1 MRNVFYDNVRDYL
14 GENPVNQKIDK
25 TLKDAKYDI
34 FSILN
39 NGITIVADKKNSN
52 VGRLFS
58 ISNYQIVN
66 GCQTTFR
73 DATIEMRESPH
84 MSETISI
91 KVRIKGMSCAAC
103 VGAAERALRSL
114 PGVTSVSVNL
124 ATERA
129 FIQYRPTT
137 LDFEVIR
144 AAIVNSGYE
153 AELITQSHT
162 DTERLQHQRDFTALK
177 THFIISALLTVPIA
191 AGSMLTLPVL
201 DNGYVQFV
209 LASVVQLWLGM
220 RFYGAALSA
229 LRHFSAN
236 MNTLIAVGTTAAYV
250 YSSVAVFAPRLFET
264 DGIVPHVYFD
274 TSAVIITLI
283 LLGRMLEMRAKGH
296 TSEAIRHLIGM
307 QAETV
312 SVIRNDLQLEI
323 PVEDVIVGD
332 VVVVRAGER
341 VAVDGVV
348 VEGTS
353 AVDESMLTGESLPVD
368 KVVGDELLAGTLNG
382 LGVLK
387 MRAAKVGEDS
397 TLQRIIRLIE
407 QAQGS
412 KAPIQRFADRV
423 AAVFVPVVISIA
435 VLTFVLWYLWG
446 PSFTMAMMNFI
457 AVLIIACPCA
467 LGLATPTAIMVGS
480 GRGAQQ
486 GILIRD
492 AEALEK
498 TCKVD
503 TVVMDKT
510 GTITAG
516 RPQVTEVIISP
527 SCGMTVPEV
536 LRLAASIERDSEHP
550 LGAAIVNLARDR
562 GIDLLQTEGVVSLP
576 GGGIRGRLSGDLKGD
591 LIGIGREVVIG
602 NLQLM
607 TREGVDCSGLMPEIE
622 RLTQEARTVVV
633 TSVGGS
639 AVGIFAIADTI
650 KDTSAEAVKRLTE
663 MGIEVVMLT
672 GDNKKTAYA
681 IARQVSISRV
691 FAGVQPQGKLDVIR
705 QLKADNRMVAM
716 VGDGINDAP
725 ALAQADVGI
734 AIGTGADVAIES
746 SDITLIKGDLLS
758 VVDAIRLSHET
769 MRIIKQN
776 LFWAFFYNIIGIP
789 VAGGVLYLFGGP
801 LLNPMLAS
809 LTMAFSSVSVVSNS
823 LRLRKK

>member
-1 MRNVFYDNVRDYL
+1 
-14 GENPVNQKIDK
+14 
-25 TLKDAKYDI
+25 
-34 FSILN
+34 
-39 NGITIVADKKNSN
+39 
-52 VGRLFS
+52 
-58 ISNYQIVN
+58 
-66 GCQTTFR
+66 
-73 DATIEMRESPH
+73 
-84 MSETISI
+84 MSETASI

-103 VGAAERALRSL
+103 VGAAERSLRALD
-114 PGVTSVSVNL
+114 GVVSVSVNL
-124 ATERA
+124 AAERA
-129 FIQYRPTT
+129 FIQYSPTI
-137 LDFEVIR
+137 LDFEDIR
-144 AAIVNSGYE
+144 TAIVNCGYE
-153 AELITQSHT
+153 AELITQSST
-162 DTERLQHQRDFTALK
+162 DKEQLERRRDFTALK
-177 THFIISALLTVPIA
+177 RHFIISALLTIPIA
-191 AGSMLTLPVL
+191 SGSMLTLPVL
-201 DNGYVQFV
+201 SNVYVLFV
-209 LASVVQLWLGM
+209 LSSVVQWWLGM

-236 MNTLIAVGTTAAYV
+236 MNTLIAVGTTSAYV
-250 YSSVAVFAPRLFET
+250 YSCAAVFAPGLFEA
-264 DGIVPHVYFD
+264 DGIAPHVYFD

-283 LLGRMLEMRAKGH
+283 LLGRMLELRAKGR

-312 SVIRNDLQLEI
+312 SVLRNDLQLEI
-323 PVEDVIVGD
+323 AVEDVIVGD
-332 VVVVRAGER
+332 IVVVRAGQR

-353 AVDESMLTGESLPVD
+353 SVDESMLTGESLPVD
-368 KVVGDELLAGTLNG
+368 KAVGDELLAGTLNG
-382 LGVLK
+382 LSVLK
-387 MRAAKVGEDS
+387 IRASKVGEDS
-397 TLQRIIRLIE
+397 TIERIIRLIE

-423 AAVFVPVVISIA
+423 AAVFVPVVILIA

-480 GRGAQQ
+480 GRGARQ

-510 GTITAG
+510 GTITVG
-516 RPQVTEVIISP
+516 RPKVTEVSTSP

-562 GIDLLQTEGVVSLP
+562 GIDPLQTEGVVTLP
-576 GGGIRGRLSGDLKGD
+576 GGGIRGRLSGDL
-591 LIGIGREVVIG
+591 IGYEREVVIG

-607 TREGVDCSGLMPEIE
+607 TREAVDCSELMPEIE
-622 RLTQEARTVVV
+622 RLTQEAKTVVIMA
-633 TSVGGS
+633 VGGS
-639 AVGIFAIADTI
+639 AVGIFAIADTV
-650 KDTSAEAVKRLTE
+650 KETSAKAIKGLTE

-672 GDNKKTAYA
+672 GDNQKTAEA
-681 IARQVSISRV
+681 IARQVSITRV
-691 FAGVQPQGKLDVIR
+691 IAGVQTHEKLDVIR
-705 QLKADNRMVAM
+705 QFKADNRMVAM

-734 AIGTGADVAIES
+734 AIGTGSDVTIES

-769 MRIIKQN
+769 MMVIKQN

-809 LTMAFSSVSVVSNS
+809 LAMAFSSLSVVSNS
-823 LRLRKK
+823 LRLRK